1 MRNAGLDDAQAG
13 IKIARR
19 NISNLIYAGDT
30 TLMAESEEEVKG
42 LLMKVKEESEKD
54 GLKLNIQ
61 KTNIPASSLITSTD
75 GKKIGS
81 TAIFYFLGLQNQ
93 CEL

>member
-1 MRNAGLDDAQAG
+1 MKCQTRRLTSWKTVDINTNNLTYSDDT
-13 IKIARR
+13 I
-19 NISNLIYAGDT
+19 
-30 TLMAESEEEVKG
+30 LMAKTKG
-42 LLMKVKEESEKD
+42 ELKSLLRVKEESEKD